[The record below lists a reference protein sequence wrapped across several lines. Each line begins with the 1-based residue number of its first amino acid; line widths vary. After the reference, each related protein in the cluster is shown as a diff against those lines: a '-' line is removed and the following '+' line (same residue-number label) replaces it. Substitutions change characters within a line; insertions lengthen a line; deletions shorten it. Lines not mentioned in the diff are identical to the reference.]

1 MIDLFNPVPEPAAH
15 LCRWSGSADQP
26 GYPYAMGADDTAGQP
41 SPLEHEGE
49 AHGQDD
55 LGERANKIR
64 AAVLGAN
71 DGIVSTAG
79 IVVGVAGAT
88 TSTAAIATAGVA
100 GLFAGAFSMGAGEY
114 VSVSSQRDT
123 EQAAVAK
130 EVQELR
136 DDPEGE
142 FEELIGLFQARG
154 LSRETATQVATELTE
169 KDALAAHTREEL
181 KIEPG
186 VYVNPWT
193 AAVSSLLSFT
203 LGAALPLA
211 TILLAPASVR
221 VQLTFVAVII
231 ALVFTGLA
239 SARLAGAPRKAV
251 VLRNVVGGTLAMV
264 VTYAVGSLLGT
275 RL

>member
-1 MIDLFNPVPEPAAH
+1 M
-15 LCRWSGSADQP
+15 
-26 GYPYAMGADDTAGQP
+26 MGAEDTAGHP
-41 SPLEHEGE
+41 APPDHPGE
-49 AHGQDD
+49 FHQSDD
-55 LGERANKIR
+55 LGERSNRIR

-79 IVVGVAGAT
+79 LVVGVAGAT

-123 EQAAVAK
+123 ERAAVAK
-130 EVQELR
+130 EIEELR
-136 DDPEGE
+136 TDPDGE

-154 LSRETATQVATELTE
+154 LSRETATQVAKELTA
-169 KDALAAHTREEL
+169 KDALAAHTHEEL

-186 VYVNPWT
+186 NYVNPWS
-193 AAVSSLLSFT
+193 AAISSLLAFT
-203 LGAALPLA
+203 LGAALPLL
-211 TILLAPASVR
+211 TILLAPAGVR
-221 VQLTFVAVII
+221 VPFTFVSVII

-239 SARLAGAPRKAV
+239 SARLAGAPV
-251 VLRNVVGGTLAMV
+251 PVSVLRNVLGGTLAMV

>member
-1 MIDLFNPVPEPAAH
+1 MADPEGANPLDHP
-15 LCRWSGSADQP
+15 
-26 GYPYAMGADDTAGQP
+26 
-41 SPLEHEGE
+41 GE
-49 AHGQDD
+49 AHRQDD
-55 LGERANKIR
+55 LGERANRIR

-100 GLFAGAFSMGAGEY
+100 GLVAGAFSMGAGEY

-123 EQAAVAK
+123 EQAAVTK
-130 EVQELR
+130 EIQELK

-169 KDALAAHTREEL
+169 RDALAAHSREEL

-186 VYVNPWT
+186 EYVNPWS

-203 LGAALPLA
+203 VGAALPLA
-211 TILLAPASVR
+211 TILIAPASVR
-221 VQLTFVAVII
+221 VQLTFLAVLV

-239 SARLAGAPRKAV
+239 SARLAGAPRRPAV
-251 VLRNVVGGTLAMV
+251 IRNVIGGALAMI
-264 VTYAVGSLLGT
+264 VTYLVGSLLGT

>member
-1 MIDLFNPVPEPAAH
+1 MGAENTAGKPPSLEPEP
-15 LCRWSGSADQP
+15 Q
-26 GYPYAMGADDTAGQP
+26 
-41 SPLEHEGE
+41 PLEHPGE
-49 AHGQDD
+49 AHRTDD

-79 IVVGVAGAT
+79 LVVGVAGAT
-88 TSTAAIATAGVA
+88 TSTAAIATAGIA
-100 GLFAGAFSMGAGEY
+100 GLLAGAFSMGAGEY

-123 EQAAVAK
+123 ERAAVAK
-130 EVQELR
+130 EIEELR
-136 DDPEGE
+136 TDPEGE

-154 LSRETATQVATELTE
+154 LSRETATQVASELTA
-169 KDALAAHTREEL
+169 KDALAAHTHEEL

-186 VYVNPWT
+186 NYVNPWS
-193 AAVSSLLSFT
+193 AAISSLLAFT

-211 TILLAPASVR
+211 TILAAPAGVR
-221 VQLTFVAVII
+221 VPLTFVAVVI

-239 SARLAGAPRKAV
+239 SARLAGAPVIASV
-251 VLRNVVGGTLAMV
+251 TRNVLGGSLAMV
-264 VTYAVGSLLGT
+264 VTFAVGSLLGT